1 MTGAVALVTG
11 GGRGI
16 GRSTARAV
24 RRHGMTVVA
33 VSRTERELA
42 VAAGRRRRRLHRRHV
57 ETQQACESI
66 VDETLRRHG
75 RVDVLVNNAG
85 VDSGAERPIWQQDP
99 ELCPAIARGQ
109 PRGRVPPDAA
119 RHRRHGRT
127 RSGRIVM
134 VSSTA
139 GEVGG
144 AADVGVLR
152 LQARAARSDARRRR
166 RTSLRTASRAT
177 PSVPGGCERRCPST
191 PPRWRRAAQGV
202 SIDAIWR
209 QRDADSPA
217 GRIVT
222 VEEVAETIAFLA
234 SAASQRHQRRGRHHQ
249 PGQPVV
255 GAARR
260 SRRG

>member
-16 GRSTARAV
+16 GRSTAELLVSR
-24 RRHGMTVVA
+24 GMTVVA
-33 VSRTERELA
+33 VSRTERELRSLKDSVGA
-42 VAAGRRRRRLHRRHV
+42 DYIVASV
-57 ETQQACESI
+57 ETERACESI

-85 VDSGAERPIWQQDP
+85 VESGVERPIWQQDP
-99 ELCPAIARGQ
+99 TLFRQSLAVNLEGAFHLTRL
-109 PRGRVPPDAA
+109 AA
-119 RHRRHGRT
+119 GDMVER

-144 AADVGVLR
+144 PQMSAYCASKHGL
-152 LQARAARSDARRRR
+152 LGLMRAAAHDLAPYGVTCNAVCPGWV
-166 RTSLRTASRAT
+166 RTPMSEHTAEVEA
-177 PSVPGGCERRCPST
+177 SVL
-191 PPRWRRAAQGV
+191 GV
-202 SIDAIWR
+202 STDEIWR

-222 VEEVAETIAFLA
+222 AEEVAETIAFLT
-234 SAASQRHQRRGRHHQ
+234 SAAASGIN
-249 PGQPVV
+249 GEAVTISL
-255 GAARR
+255 GSAW
-260 SRRG
+260 